1 MRVLLGAWSR
11 DMKQRIAVMLAA
23 GALGLGALVVP
34 PEAGAAGKSD
44 LPSHASIVSAAKS
57 AADYYR
63 STYATTTLTP
73 KNGWSWATYFEGV
86 QDLYRHAGDA
96 RFQADGMAWGN
107 ANSWGFNTVERNP
120 DALKAG
126 QDYFAL
132 NQVDPSASLTELD
145 SRMQSDLTNLPVS
158 QYDWADALFMGLPN
172 WANWARRTGQTAYL
186 DKLDALYDW

>member
-1 MRVLLGAWSR
+1 
-11 DMKQRIAVMLAA
+11 MKQRVAVMIAS
-23 GALGLGALVVP
+23 GVLGLGALTVP
-34 PEAGAAGKSD
+34 QGATAATEPA

-63 STYATTTLTP
+63 PTYATTALTP

-120 DALKAG
+120 DALKA
-126 QDYFAL
+126 
-132 NQVDPSASLTELD
+132 
-145 SRMQSDLTNLPVS
+145 
-158 QYDWADALFMGLPN
+158 
-172 WANWARRTGQTAYL
+172 
-186 DKLDALYDW
+186 